1 MVDFKERLTED
12 NTEPN
17 TLFLKQLRSKL
28 PEFFTQDKY
37 GVDDNGDDIVVET
50 GGFDIQKFQDSLSN
64 HNVNE
69 IKDGYT
75 LNFVGKNYAKLQAGT
90 PTISAVIPDVKHNA
104 ESKNAKSENVF
115 LTGDNLD
122 VLKHLQQS
130 YTNSIDVIY
139 IDPPYNTGTDGF
151 VYNDKFD
158 LSDEYLRDT
167 LNMSEDEIKKIHLLN
182 GRSSHSAWL
191 SFIYPRLKIAQQLLK
206 DSGLIFVSID
216 DNEQA
221 NLKLLLDEIFGE
233 LNFVEEFINRSN
245 PRGNQAKK
253 YTASEH
259 EYILAYAKNINQI
272 SKLGSI
278 KKVEEFGKEDENG
291 KYEELGLRKRGAG
304 SRREDAPN
312 QYYPI
317 YFGVQDNS
325 ISIEK
330 KPNYVEIIPKLS
342 DGSDGRWR
350 WSKAKV
356 QVDVDKLM
364 VRSVQR
370 NGERVYDVFEK
381 KYFTGNQIKKEKS
394 IFYEKGVN
402 NENAT
407 EELKSLFDGNKFF
420 SFPKPT
426 YTIKKLV
433 SIGARKD
440 AIILDFFAGS
450 ATTADAVMQL
460 NAEDGGT
467 RKWILNTLDEK
478 TPGDSAAYN
487 AGYLTID
494 EISRDRIKRAGEK
507 IKKEYPE
514 IERFDDGFKHY
525 YVKEIDANTIDKIID
540 FDPNSI
546 QILTDDVV
554 SEFAGN
560 AVRLGEYYEKSDKDK
575 VNPKFAKI
583 VDTGASGED
592 TILQTWLIND
602 GYKFDVPVKTI
613 ELVHHNVHYVEDGA
627 MAYIIDPFTQ
637 DDVEAL
643 LNLIGTQKLNVKTII
658 VFGYSFDFAT
668 MTSLK
673 NNVKTVLDGVRVE
686 VRY

>member
-1 MVDFKERLTED
+1 MVDFKQRLTDD

-17 TLFLKQLRSKL
+17 TAFLDQLRNNL
-28 PEFFTQDKY
+28 PEFFTKDKY
-37 GVDDNGDDIVVET
+37 VIDDMGNEVLVEA
-50 GGFDIQKFQDSLSN
+50 GGFDIQKFQERLRN
-64 HNVNE
+64 HNINE
-69 IKDGYT
+69 ITDGYT
-75 LNFVGKNYAKLQAGT
+75 LNFVGKKYAELQTGKPTGT
-90 PTISAVIPDVKHNA
+90 VVIPDMNHNR
-104 ESKNAKSENVF
+104 EVNNAQSENIF

-122 VLKHLQQS
+122 VLKHLQRA

-139 IDPPYNTGTDGF
+139 IDPPYNTGDDGF
-151 VYNDKFD
+151 TYHDRFN
-158 LSDEYLRDT
+158 LSDEVLRDT
-167 LNMSEDEIKKIHLLN
+167 LSMNEEEIKKLRILD

-191 SFIYPRLKIAQQLLK
+191 TFMYPRLRIAQQLLK
-206 DSGLIFVSID
+206 DTGIILVSID
-216 DNEQA
+216 EHEYA
-221 NLKLLLDEIFGE
+221 NLKILLDHVFGENSYLGDLIRKTRSSANDSANGFNQQHEYVFIYGKNAQLSHLHGETKDQSKYKNPDNDPSGPWISDNPSARSGGPNSSFKITNPKNGHVDVPPVGRYWAFSRSTFDKWVESGKVVFKDEVKDGNRGFFVKKYASELKNTFNTVNSLFGTDNKFMNQVATKYLRDEIFDGRDY
-233 LNFVEEFINRSN
+233 FSSPKPVEFI
-245 PRGNQAKK
+245 
-253 YTASEH
+253 
-259 EYILAYAKNINQI
+259 KNI
-272 SKLGSI
+272 L
-278 KKVEEFGKEDENG
+278 
-291 KYEELGLRKRGAG
+291 KY
-304 SRREDAPN
+304 ST
-312 QYYPI
+312 
-317 YFGVQDNS
+317 
-325 ISIEK
+325 
-330 KPNYVEIIPKLS
+330 
-342 DGSDGRWR
+342 
-350 WSKAKV
+350 
-356 QVDVDKLM
+356 DKDDL
-364 VRSVQR
+364 
-370 NGERVYDVFEK
+370 
-381 KYFTGNQIKKEKS
+381 
-394 IFYEKGVN
+394 
-402 NENAT
+402 
-407 EELKSLFDGNKFF
+407 
-420 SFPKPT
+420 
-426 YTIKKLV
+426 
-433 SIGARKD
+433 
-440 AIILDFFAGS
+440 ILDFFAGS

-460 NAEDGGT
+460 NAEDGGN

-478 TPGDSAAYN
+478 TPDKSTASKD
-487 AGYLTID
+487 GYLTID
-494 EISRDRIKRAGEK
+494 EISRERIKRSSEK

-514 IERFDDGFKHY
+514 IERFDDGFKYY

-546 QILTDDVV
+546 QILTEDVV